1 MTRIIHYFLV
11 DSSGFNECMSIDNF
25 NMNFKSYSDDDD
37 QSNLTFYSLKN
48 MSISSTDINSL
59 TSTINSSLSND
70 FVMNSHLNKQRIY
83 WDREIE

>member
-1 MTRIIHYFLV
+1 
-11 DSSGFNECMSIDNF
+11 
-25 NMNFKSYSDDDD
+25 MNFKSYSDDDD